1 MASVGDKSR
10 EQEVAGHTVLEHLGR
25 SRNLVYV
32 DGQMVVTQWDE
43 TVEILERGE
52 MPKIEDC
59 TSAMHRVTAC
69 F

>member
-10 EQEVAGHTVLEHLGR
+10 EQAVAGHTVLEYLGR

-32 DGQMVVTQWDE
+32 DNQMVTTQWDE
-43 TVEILERGE
+43 TVVILERGE
-52 MPKIEDC
+52 TPTIEDC
-59 TSAMHRVTAC
+59 TSAMHRVMSC